1 MYSSGGTGVK
11 NSGQNRDSVRSTII
25 TQQPPIRFY
34 EWVRG
39 KGEGGGVDWGGRG
52 KYISLFLIW
61 TIHSFVYL
69 FFFSFFS
76 CLNDS
81 LRPTS
86 KHSYLPVPL

>member
-1 MYSSGGTGVK
+1 MCSSGGTGVK

-39 KGEGGGVDWGGRG
+39 KGGGSGLGWAWKVYFAFPNMD
-52 KYISLFLIW
+52 Y
-61 TIHSFVYL
+61 SFVCVP
-69 FFFSFFS
+69 FFFFLS

-86 KHSYLPVPL
+86 KHSYLPMPL